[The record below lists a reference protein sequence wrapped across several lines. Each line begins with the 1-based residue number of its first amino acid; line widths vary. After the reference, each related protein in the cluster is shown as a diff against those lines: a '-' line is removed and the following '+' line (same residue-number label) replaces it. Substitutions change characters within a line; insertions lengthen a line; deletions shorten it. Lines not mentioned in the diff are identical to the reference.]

1 MFHFL
6 ASIPKPG
13 NQKSHTVTYNLT
25 VFLRRKELK
34 VLLRVNSRTEK
45 RKKCPV
51 EIIMSQ
57 QKFR

>member
-6 ASIPKPG
+6 ASVPKPG
-13 NQKSHTVTYNLT
+13 YQKSHTVPYNLT

-34 VLLRVNSRTEK
+34 VLLRINSRTEK
-45 RKKCPV
+45 RKKYPV
-51 EIIMSQ
+51 EKIMSQ